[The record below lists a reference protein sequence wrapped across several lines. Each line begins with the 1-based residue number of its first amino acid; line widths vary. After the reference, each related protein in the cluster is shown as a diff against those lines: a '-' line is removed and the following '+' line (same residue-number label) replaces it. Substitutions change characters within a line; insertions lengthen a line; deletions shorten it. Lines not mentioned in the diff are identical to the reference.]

1 MWNKANGASDGTGET
16 SVIFSVKRVT
26 ARNILWVAVP
36 AKGAAPLDTGNSTDT
51 SALDKGDTYESLH
64 VAEKEPIENI
74 DNNNVGDKEV
84 PNKEKAEV
92 KEKQVQTE
100 SEETCFWKVV

>member
-1 MWNKANGASDGTGET
+1 M
-16 SVIFSVKRVT
+16 
-26 ARNILWVAVP
+26 
-36 AKGAAPLDTGNSTDT
+36 
-51 SALDKGDTYESLH
+51 
-64 VAEKEPIENI
+64 AEKEPIENI